1 MNSHQDSNQSE
12 YLNQIR
18 QLSETISEKD
28 VQITYLNHQIYLM
41 KGSLS
46 WKITRPL
53 RFAKRLAQNPQEAFI
68 DFLRFT
74 WRNLPVSVREKL
86 QPLKNTVR
94 RKWLLFLRR
103 MKGAIVDITWDEF
116 EASVLSKRKHY
127 KGIFVQDTIVDW
139 SIPLYQRPQ
148 HIASALG
155 QLGYLVIFKTLNQL
169 DQVDG
174 FRQIEKNVW
183 ITNSDEIDAIDGVVC
198 SVYSTGF
205 FNVDRIVKGK
215 NNNTWCFVY
224 EYIDHIN
231 PMISGDAENIKKLT
245 HLRDYAF
252 AGAADFIIA
261 SARNLENE
269 SKSLFEQ
276 EKIFYVPN
284 GVDVKHYRNPS
295 HRHVAIPE
303 KFVDF
308 KARYKIIVGYFGAIA
323 PWLWYEMLAELFEL
337 RPDLGFVFIG
347 PDFNYGLEHLPA
359 RENVLH
365 LGTVDY
371 KILPAYAH
379 HFDVCFI
386 PFAPGEIAHSTSP
399 LKLFE
404 YFALEKP
411 VVVTSFMDECI
422 GFEEVFSGDTAHSI
436 SNAIDKAVSVK
447 DNAKYKARLAH
458 LADQNSWLER
468 AKTFEKI
475 FEAWSQTS
483 ISFKSKRESSKE
495 STFLNLESSKHE
507 LDITYSK
514 NIGTVKTATQ
524 LTIYPNITIAEMPII
539 QTLANGKSLA
549 RSYSINLLGLHPN
562 VSIVIVTYNNL
573 ELTKLCLQSIFLNT
587 NTPFEV
593 IVVDNASSDGTP
605 EYLQEISTY
614 NENIRV
620 ILNSKNTGFAK
631 ANNQGLE
638 ISEGKYLVL
647 LNNDTIVPGGWFEKF
662 LPYLCDSTVG
672 MVGPATNGAYN
683 EARVEVNY
691 STWAEM
697 EAFAQVFSSEHK
709 NKTAELDML
718 AMFCVAFRR
727 TIYNEIGELDE
738 RFGIGMFED
747 DDYCYRIRQHEYK
760 VICAYDTFVH
770 HFGQASFGKLAQD
783 GTYMK
788 LFEENKKK
796 FEEKWGSEWKKY
808 SLTLEDT
815 QYFAFEKP
823 SVETDIEEKSI
834 KDVQKII
841 INAYHKDG
849 KQNSYY
855 ESTYSAQE
863 PFYWHPIPKW
873 IMEMRCVHSAINIGA
888 AYGTLLI
895 FSALNKETKI
905 LHAIDPVEYMSKS
918 LINDFGIVVY
928 SLDFERS
935 ELQHNDKF
943 DLVIFTEVIEHL
955 NFHPDSTLKKIKQL
969 MHKDSRLLIS
979 TPDASE
985 WGRTTKYYSK
995 LDEIPPYAGQNPK
1008 WVDDHIWQYTKE
1020 ELDNIFIKNGFL
1032 IEKFAYAPGVS
1043 ARHLCYMLKI

>member
-28 VQITYLNHQIYLM
+28 VQITYLNHQIYLI

-74 WRNLPVSVREKL
+74 WRNLPISVREKL

-215 NNNTWCFVY
+215 NNDTWCFVY

-231 PMISGDAENIKKLT
+231 PMISGDDENIKKLT
-245 HLRDYAF
+245 RLRDYAF
-252 AGAADFIIA
+252 AGGADFIIA

-269 SKSLFEQ
+269 AKSLFDQ

-308 KARYKIIVGYFGAIA
+308 KARYKTIVGYFGAIA
-323 PWLWYEMLAELFEL
+323 PWLWYDMLGELFQL
-337 RPDLGFVFIG
+337 RQDLGFVFIG
-347 PDFNYGLEHLPA
+347 PDFNYGLEHLPV

-371 KILPAYAH
+371 KILPAYAR

-411 VVVTSFMDECI
+411 VVVTSVMDECI
-422 GFEEVFSGDTAHSI
+422 GFEEVFSGDIAQSI
-436 SNAIDKAVSVK
+436 SDALDKAIAVK

-468 AKTFEKI
+468 AKAYQKI
-475 FEAWSQTS
+475 FDTWPHTS
-483 ISFKSKRESSKE
+483 ISYGYKGE
-495 STFLNLESSKHE
+495 STKQAALLKRSTQDTAIFSSE
-507 LDITYSK
+507 F
-514 NIGTVKTATQ
+514 GKTATQ
-524 LTIYPNITIAEMPII
+524 LTIYPNIIIEEIPII
-539 QTLANGKSLA
+539 KTLATGKSLA
-549 RSYSINLLGLHPN
+549 RSYPINLLGLPPS

-573 ELTKLCLQSIFLNT
+573 ELTKLCLQSVFLNT
-587 NTPFEV
+587 KTPFEV

-605 EYLQEISTY
+605 AYLQEISTY

-620 ILNSKNTGFAK
+620 ILNGENVGFAK

-638 ISEGKYLVL
+638 ISNGKYVVL
-647 LNNDTIVPGGWFEKF
+647 LNNDTIVPDGWFEKF

-672 MVGPATNGAYN
+672 MVGPTTNGAYN
-683 EARVEVNY
+683 EARVEVSY
-691 STWAEM
+691 RTWAEM
-697 EAFAQVFSSEHK
+697 ESFAQAFSSEDK

-727 TIYNEIGELDE
+727 TIYDEIGELDE

-747 DDYCYRIRQHEYK
+747 DDYCYRIRQHGYK
-760 VICAYDTFVH
+760 VICAYDIFVH
-770 HFGQASFGKLAQD
+770 HFGQASFGKLVQD
-783 GTYMK
+783 GAYMK

-796 FEEKWGSEWKKY
+796 FEEKWGCEWNKY
-808 SLTLEDT
+808 SLTLAET
-815 QYFAFEKP
+815 RYLVFEKP
-823 SVETDIEEKSI
+823 SVETNIKGKPI
-834 KDVQKII
+834 KDVQDII
-841 INAYHKDG
+841 ISAYHRDG

-855 ESTYSAQE
+855 ESNYSAQE
-863 PFYWHPIPKW
+863 LFYWHPIPKW
-873 IMEMRCVHSAINIGA
+873 IMEMQSVYSAIDIGA

-895 FSALNKETKI
+895 FSALNKGTKI

-918 LINDFGIVVY
+918 LISDFGIVLHT
-928 SLDFERS
+928 LDFERS
-935 ELQHNDKF
+935 DFESNDKF

-955 NFHPDSTLKKIKQL
+955 NFHPASTLNKIKRL

-979 TPDASE
+979 TPDALE
-985 WGRTTKYYSK
+985 WGRTTKYYST
-995 LDEIPPYAGQNPK
+995 LDEIPPFAEQNSK

-1020 ELDNIFIKNGFL
+1020 ELDEIFIKNGFI
-1032 IEKFAYAPGVS
+1032 IEKFTYAPGVS